1 MILPDVNTLLH
12 AVNRSSNQHAPA
24 LRALQQGFDHPR
36 GVGFAW
42 TVLLA
47 FLRLSTR
54 RGIFPSPLSVEEAWL
69 EVVLSGPD
77 LVRFASRYR
86 SGEDPCST

>member
-42 TVLLA
+42 TVL
-47 FLRLSTR
+47 SH
-54 RGIFPSPLSVEEAWL
+54 
-69 EVVLSGPD
+69 D
-77 LVRFASRYR
+77 LKVCNGRYQALT
-86 SGEDPCST
+86 E